1 MRHPDRR
8 TILRAAAAA
17 LAAPALMLSA
27 RRAAA
32 AGQVTVLN
40 WAGYGTDEPWAIEAF
55 RAATGLEVVHD
66 YFSSEAEMLTKLRT
80 NPGAYDL
87 VVMNSARFPQAIA
100 EGLLEPVDLAEVP
113 NAAEIDPGLAQL
125 ADFGADGVTY
135 AVPWVWGMTALA
147 AREGLSP
154 PVDSYG
160 VFADPAYAGRTAF
173 NDDPVVAIGVGAL
186 LTGQDMND
194 PADLGAVAEVLKSF
208 KPNIKLLWQSED
220 EWNKAFAAGAFDVGI
235 YWSGSSVRSKRNAGL
250 PVEFIMP
257 KEGAIGWVDGLAI
270 PAGAPNREGAL
281 RFADWMVDP
290 AFYLR
295 WATEVGAP
303 ASANARAIAA
313 LPADDLSR
321 KVHDP
326 AHLAGIS
333 FMAAIPDERRQRFTD
348 LWQEVKAHY
357 AL

>member
-1 MRHPDRR
+1 MAHPTRR
-8 TILRAAAAA
+8 TILTTGAAA
-17 LAAPALMLSA
+17 LAAPALLLSG

-40 WAGYGTDEPWAIEAF
+40 WAGYGTDEAWAIEAF
-55 RAATGLEVVHD
+55 REATGFEVVHD

-87 VVMNSARFPQAIA
+87 VAMNSARFPEAIA
-100 EGLLEPVDLAEVP
+100 DGLLQAVDLSAVP
-113 NAAEIDPGLAQL
+113 NAAEIDPQLQKL
-125 ADFGADGVTY
+125 ADFGQDGTNY
-135 AVPWVWGMTALA
+135 AVPWVWGMTAIA
-147 AREGLSP
+147 AREGLTP
-154 PVDSYG
+154 AVDSYA
-160 VFADPAYAGRTAF
+160 VFADPAYANRTAF
-173 NDDPVVAIGVGAL
+173 NDDPVIAIGVGAL

-194 PADLGAVAEVLKSF
+194 PADFDAVAGVLKSF
-208 KPNIKLLWQSED
+208 KPNIRLLWQSED
-220 EWNKAFAAGAFDVGI
+220 QWNKSFAAGEFDVGI
-235 YWSGSSVRSKRNAGL
+235 YWSGSTVRSKRNSGL
-250 PVEFIMP
+250 PVEFIVP
-257 KEGAIGWVDGLAI
+257 KEGAIGWVDGLAM
-270 PAGAPNREGAL
+270 PAGAPNPEAAL

-290 AFYLR
+290 DFYLR

-326 AHLAGIS
+326 AHLATIS
-333 FMAAIPDERRQRFTD
+333 FMAALPDERRQRFSD
-348 LWQEVKAHY
+348 VWQEVKAHY